1 METSVAK
8 RPRLRLEPQN
18 DEEIIQQQ
26 KQVIKNLKARNLQ
39 LEEQLKNSESAME
52 TKIKNVPVPEL
63 PNKTWLEIMS

>member
-8 RPRLRLEPQN
+8 RPKLEPEN

-39 LEEQLKNSESAME
+39 M
-52 TKIKNVPVPEL
+52 PED
-63 PNKTWLEIMS
+63 WLLCKHP